1 MIIYRASAGNRDN
14 TRMEA
19 IMTDFRL
26 EIAKEIQK
34 NIAMDVEQIYSFIEI
49 PPQTDMGDYAFPC
62 FQLSKAMRKSPV
74 QIATELSST
83 VQKLPFIKK
92 IEQKG
97 GFLNFFIDPVAF
109 IYEITTDTIKEGK
122 NIGSSNE
129 GNGKTVL
136 VEYSSPNIA
145 KPFHIGHAFT
155 TILGNALYRIY
166 DHLGYKTVR
175 LNHLG
180 DYGTQFGKLI
190 SAYKRWGNEKD
201 LEEQPIKE
209 LLRIYVKFH
218 DEAKMDPSLEDEA
231 RMYFKNL
238 EDGKEEEKGLWK
250 RFRDLSLKEFSF
262 SYDRL
267 GVEFDDLN
275 GESFYSDKIPEVVS
289 ILKEKGL
296 LVESDGAQVVLLEE
310 EGLPP
315 CIILKSDG
323 TTIYASRD
331 VAAILYRIR
340 TYDFYKNIYVVGNP
354 QALHFKQV
362 FAVAAKMGLEEAKQ
376 CVHVGFGQ
384 VKFLNMKFSTREGNI
399 ILLEDLLNE
408 CVAKT
413 LEIIRKNQEDRNT
426 GMTEDEMQSVAEK
439 VGLGAVIYT
448 FCKNGRERDIV
459 FSWEEMLDF
468 EGDSAPYVMYTYA
481 RCKSILRKADQENID
496 YKTLDI
502 HHFAMTGNED
512 EFMATK
518 LIYGL
523 GESVKKAA
531 DAYEPFMLVR
541 QITMIARTFN
551 KFYNSSPILN
561 NKEED
566 LKKARL
572 AICQAT
578 CIALKTGLQML
589 GIQTVERM

>member
-1 MIIYRASAGNRDN
+1 
-14 TRMEA
+14 
-19 IMTDFRL
+19 MTDYKL

-34 NIAMDVEQIYSFIEI
+34 KVNLDLDQIYSVIEI

-62 FQLSKAMRKSPV
+62 FQLSKTLRKAPM
-74 QIATELSST
+74 QIAAELASA
-83 VQKLPFIKK
+83 VQKLSFVKK

-97 GFLNFFIDPVAF
+97 GFLNFFIDPASF
-109 IYEITTDTIKEGK
+109 IFEITEETIQKGEQ
-122 NIGSSNE
+122 IGSSEE

-166 DHLGYKTVR
+166 DHMGYTTVR

-218 DEAKMDPSLEDEA
+218 EEAKKDLSLEDEA

-238 EDGKEEEKGLWK
+238 EDGKDEEKGLWK
-250 RFRDLSLKEFSF
+250 RFRDLSLKEFSLI
-262 SYDRL
+262 YDRL
-267 GVEFDDLN
+267 GVSFDDLN

-289 ILKEKGL
+289 MLKEKNL
-296 LVESDGAQVVLLEE
+296 LVESDGAQVVMLEE

-315 CIILKSDG
+315 CIVLKSDG

-331 VAAILYRIR
+331 IAAVLYRIR
-340 TYDFYKNIYVVGNP
+340 TYHFYKNIYVVGNP
-354 QALHFKQV
+354 QALHFRQV
-362 FAVAAKMGLEEAKQ
+362 FAVAEKMGLEEAKQ
-376 CVHVGFGQ
+376 CVHVGFGL
-384 VKFLNMKFSTREGNI
+384 VKFADMKFSTREGNI

-413 LEIIRKNQEDRNT
+413 LDIIQKNQEGRNT
-426 GMTEDEMQSVAEK
+426 DMTEDEMRMIAEK

-481 RCKSILRKADQENID
+481 RCRSILRKADQEKLD
-496 YKTLDI
+496 YQTLNADDFI
-502 HHFAMTGNED
+502 QIGNDD
-512 EFMATK
+512 EFMIAK

-523 GESVKKAA
+523 GESIQKAA
-531 DAYEPFMLVR
+531 DAYEPFMVVR

-551 KFYNSSPILN
+551 KFYNNSPIMN
-561 NKEED
+561 NKD
-566 LKKARL
+566 QGLKKARL